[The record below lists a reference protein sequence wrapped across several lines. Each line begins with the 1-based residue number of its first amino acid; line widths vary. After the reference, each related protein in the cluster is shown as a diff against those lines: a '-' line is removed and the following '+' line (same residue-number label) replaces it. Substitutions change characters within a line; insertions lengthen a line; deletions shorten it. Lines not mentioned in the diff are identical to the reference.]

1 MLQDSNKG
9 KSPLANT
16 PDLSDTAKQAAGM
29 AADKAV
35 EKAGGKVKEV
45 KEKAQQAAQVASQA
59 TAYAGMAQQS
69 GNIVG
74 TAGNGQHR
82 TATEDTSVPTSFNG
96 NSNKK
101 SNAAA
106 IAASEVF
113 GVSHLTKLTIVV
125 EGTQIKHYKHFQL
138 SQSAVGHHSFSL
150 VLDHDSLGSPENH
163 QMEKAQKLM
172 GKRILVTF
180 SYKNV
185 LSGSPERDFIGVIT
199 KVGYSRENGNRG
211 HIILKGSSPTVLLD
225 AAPHIQSFGGTAP
238 VPLST
243 VAQTLLQ
250 EGLGSKY
257 QFRVEPNFTDNLTYS
272 CQYDETHYNYLAR
285 MAEAYGE
292 QFFYDGNTVHFGKL
306 PTPEK
311 AIPLT
316 FGKDVEEVEIEM
328 RTRHV
333 NRVMY
338 GYNSSNHELLTTG
351 QTKIKHQ
358 SSLAKAAYDISEKT
372 FQTLSLRMAPLKANT
387 SKNVEAA
394 QKSTTGSEAVNV
406 FTTTGRTSVPF
417 LYPGCIVDMNMRKP
431 DSADT
436 SYLTRLMIT
445 EIIHSVDVLGNYTGH
460 FEGIAEG
467 TGYLPTP
474 MFHMPIAE
482 PQMATVTDNK
492 DDKGRVQ
499 VKFDWQGGGSTT
511 EWIRVMSPDAGGS
524 DKVSKNRGFVA
535 IPEKG
540 DQVMIGFVYNHPDR
554 PYVMGGL
561 FHGKVGGGGGAGNNI
576 KSLSSKSGHTVEL
589 NDGGGITIRDKEQ
602 NVVFLDGA
610 GNISVSSSASISLKT
625 KDSSL
630 TLMVDGTIDLS
641 GKKVTIN
648 GSEELNHNS
657 AKVTVTGSQEVV
669 VTSPLKVDI
678 NSAAEVSVTGTAMAT
693 LSSSATTSV
702 EGTII
707 KLN

>member
-1 MLQDSNKG
+1 
-9 KSPLANT
+9 
-16 PDLSDTAKQAAGM
+16 
-29 AADKAV
+29 
-35 EKAGGKVKEV
+35 
-45 KEKAQQAAQVASQA
+45 
-59 TAYAGMAQQS
+59 
-69 GNIVG
+69 
-74 TAGNGQHR
+74 
-82 TATEDTSVPTSFNG
+82 
-96 NSNKK
+96 
-101 SNAAA
+101 
-106 IAASEVF
+106 
-113 GVSHLTKLTIVV
+113 
-125 EGTQIKHYKHFQL
+125 
-138 SQSAVGHHSFSL
+138 
-150 VLDHDSLGSPENH
+150 
-163 QMEKAQKLM
+163 
-172 GKRILVTF
+172 
-180 SYKNV
+180 
-185 LSGSPERDFIGVIT
+185 
-199 KVGYSRENGNRG
+199 
-211 HIILKGSSPTVLLD
+211 LLD

-238 VPLST
+238 VALST

-306 PTPEK
+306 PFAEK

-358 SSLAKAAYDISEKT
+358 SSLAKAAYDVSEKT
-372 FQTLSLRMAPLKANT
+372 FQTPSLRMAPLKANT

-406 FTTTGRTSVPF
+406 FITTGRTSVPF
-417 LYPGCIVDMNMRKP
+417 LYPGCVVDMNMRKP

-445 EIIHSVDVLGNYTGH
+445 EIIHSVDVLSNYTGH

-482 PQMATVTDNK
+482 PQIATVTDNK

-535 IPEKG
+535 IPEVG

-561 FHGKVGGGGGAGNNI
+561 FHGKVGGGGGSGNNI

-589 NDGGGITIRDKEQ
+589 NDGGGITVRDKDQ

-610 GNISVSSSASISLKT
+610 GNISVDSKVSITLTCNSKCSINLDSEGNITLTGKNIYAVGSDLVSMGSGSGEGDAFSGSGFSLDPQKVNIGAKTDCNVSGEANVNISSPGAIVVQAEKGDASI
-625 KDSSL
+625 
-630 TLMVDGTIDLS
+630 S
-641 GKKVTIN
+641 GKKVNIN
-648 GSEELNHNS
+648 
-657 AKVTVTGSQEVV
+657 
-669 VTSPLKVDI
+669 
-678 NSAAEVSVTGTAMAT
+678 
-693 LSSSATTSV
+693 
-702 EGTII
+702 
-707 KLN
+707 